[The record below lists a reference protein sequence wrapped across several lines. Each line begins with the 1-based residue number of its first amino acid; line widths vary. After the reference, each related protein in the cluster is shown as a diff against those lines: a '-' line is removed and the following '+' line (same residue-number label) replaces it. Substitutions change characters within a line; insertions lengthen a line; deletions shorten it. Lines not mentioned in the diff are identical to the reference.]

1 MQPGLG
7 LYIMESS
14 EHNDAFYVPNSKGS
28 VV

>member
-14 EHNDAFYVPNSKGS
+14 EHNVAFYVRNSEGN

>member
-14 EHNDAFYVPNSKGS
+14 EHNDAFYVPNSKGN